1 MKTAM
6 HSYYK
11 NSNKNFISGFLP
23 CVFCIAFLIF
33 IFSFALTTQ
42 TAVLPICYADNSNLR
57 LSIAFSNDKVTI
69 GNKTYTAALT
79 KNSERMKSK
88 KGYNYSTQ
96 FETLLNF
103 CSANSA
109 ANFVLSNAELIYN
122 DVKSE
127 NCIDFRESK
136 FTAKLGKTTYEVGK
150 DGITLSAVDFYKALF
165 AAVDGKT
172 NSSVYLVERK
182 AESLD
187 TLKARTVLRGDFKTS
202 FYSSGEGR
210 SNNIALAAN
219 KIDGYILLP
228 NDVFSFNET
237 VGKRTEENG
246 FKEAKI
252 IVDGEF
258 TSGIGGGVC
267 QVSTTLYN
275 AALLAGLQIVEANQ
289 HSLPVSYVKPSL
301 DAMVSNYSD
310 LKIKNVTDSPIYIHG
325 YVENKTVRFQ
335 IYGTSGNDI
344 KIDSIVTKTLPFDKK
359 YVYDETLCDGDVIR
373 QGKDGFESDA
383 YLSYVENGMTVKRK
397 IRHNVYKPQ
406 AELIATIDKSKVSY
420 GK

>member
-1 MKTAM
+1 MKTTTN
-6 HSYYK
+6 SCYK
-11 NSNKNFISGFLP
+11 NSNKNLIWGFPP

-33 IFSFALTTQ
+33 LFSFAHAAQ
-42 TAVLPICYADNSNLR
+42 TAVLPICYAKNSDLC
-57 LSIAFSNDKVTI
+57 LTISFDNDKVTI
-69 GNKTYTAALT
+69 GNKTYAAT
-79 KNSERMKSK
+79 PTINSEKMKSK
-88 KGYNYSTQ
+88 KGYTYSIQ

-103 CSANSA
+103 CSANDA
-109 ANFVLSNAELIYN
+109 ANFVLNNAEQIYN

-127 NCIDFRESK
+127 NCVDFCESK
-136 FTAKLGKTTYEVGK
+136 FTTKLGKTSYEVGK
-150 DGITLSAVDFYKALF
+150 DGITLNAVDFYKALF
-165 AAVDGKT
+165 FAVDGKI

-187 TLKARTVLRGDFKTS
+187 SLKSRTVLRGDFKTS

-210 SNNIALAAN
+210 SNNIALAAS
-219 KIDGYILLP
+219 KIDGYMLLP
-228 NDVFSFNET
+228 NEVFSFNET

-289 HSLPVSYVKPSL
+289 HSLPVSYVGPSL

-310 LKIKNVTDSPIYIHG
+310 LKIKNVTDKPIYIHG
-325 YVENKTVRFQ
+325 YVENKSVRFQ
-335 IYGTSGNDI
+335 IYGISGNDI

-359 YVYDETLCDGDVIR
+359 YVYDETLGEGDVIR

-383 YLSYVENGMTVKRK
+383 YLSYVENGMTIKRK

-406 AELIATIDKSKVSY
+406 AELIATTDKSKVSY